1 VPAIP
6 TREVNGDRATL
17 TNCAPRI
24 GAFSISGDDN
34 RLGARCTW
42 TDMMYVIHGFAPGE
56 VHPTLDLWLTHVAD
70 EDRTAVQR
78 AITQPDRAAAFVY
91 GLRDARGRER
101 QCVLV
106 VIPGRDGAEGYL
118 IDMTEEWRRASAERA
133 NAAVRAT
140 SGRLAPVQQAIGV
153 IVAQRDVDADA
164 AARLLEQRA
173 RERAVDV
180 TAAAREVI
188 EAAARGEDAVASRV
202 RRSSRDHVASSR

>member
-6 TREVNGDRATL
+6 TREATDVHAL
-17 TNCAPRI
+17 TPCAPRI
-24 GAFSISGDDN
+24 GAFSISADPEK
-34 RLGARCTW
+34 RLGARCAW

-56 VHPTLDLWLTHVAD
+56 VHPTTDLWLTHVVD
-70 EDRTAVQR
+70 DDRVAVQR

-153 IVAQRDVDADA
+153 IVAQRDADADA

-188 EAAARGEDAVASRV
+188 EAAVRGQDAVASKV
-202 RRSSRDHVASSR
+202 RRSSRDHAASSR